1 MQATSNRVFEVI
13 RYIEKEKARKK
24 FSECMLKQ
32 PIEEWG
38 SKTAKVGC
46 NDMIHTKQSKVI
58 KYESKVLNK
67 TFANEHS
74 GAMFY

>member
-1 MQATSNRVFEVI
+1 MHWEG
-13 RYIEKEKARKK
+13 KRKK
-24 FSECMLKQ
+24 EIFRMYAETT
-32 PIEEWG
+32 EEWV
-38 SKTAKVGC
+38 SKTAKVGWH
-46 NDMIHTKQSKVI
+46 DMIHTKQSKVI

>member
-1 MQATSNRVFEVI
+1 
-13 RYIEKEKARKK
+13 
-24 FSECMLKQ
+24 
-32 PIEEWG
+32 
-38 SKTAKVGC
+38 
-46 NDMIHTKQSKVI
+46 MIHTKQSKVI